1 MGVLANRCLKKKSK
15 DLVLNSENAYMS
27 RFQKSR
33 PNPSNFFLDI
43 FLHDFRVGVTG
54 SSAIL
59 SILGGG
65 RPRHHCEPKQPS
77 TGIRGALGLGSLI
90 RLSEKDV

>member
-1 MGVLANRCLKKKSK
+1 MYAFSEIKTKSF
-15 DLVLNSENAYMS
+15 E
-27 RFQKSR
+27 
-33 PNPSNFFLDI
+33 FFLDI